1 MKVIIAPDSFKG
13 NLSAPLVC
21 EAVAAGLRDADP
33 TVETVFLPLADGGEG
48 TARAITT
55 SAGGV
60 FRSARVTGPLG
71 DPVVAEFGLIRGGRT
86 AVLDMAS
93 ASGLELIPHDRLD
106 PMAATSRGTGELIA
120 AALDEGVEEIVLGI
134 GGSATSEG
142 GVGMASALGYE
153 FLDEKGAPVPPGG
166 AGLSRIAE
174 IRTSGA
180 DPRLARVSFRVAC
193 DVINPLLGP
202 TGAAAVFGPQ
212 KGATPET
219 VKILDAGLGV
229 LAAAYRRA
237 GLAEDVVQSGDGA
250 AGGVGAALRILFRAK
265 MGSGARMVMDYA
277 LFDHFIAGADLVI
290 TGEGRTDAQT
300 ASGKLCAVV
309 AAECRKAGVPVAL
322 LAGALGG
329 DVLDL
334 LKSYDYAASVSCGE
348 LGLDALMSNAV
359 RNLRLAAANLLRA
372 YRLGAAKR
380 AAAAAPSSSP
390 RS

>member
-13 NLSAPLVC
+13 NLSAPEVC

-55 SAGGV
+55 SAGGT
-60 FRSARVTGPLG
+60 FRKVRVTGPLG
-71 DPVVAEFGLIRGGRT
+71 EPVAVEFGLIRDGRT

-93 ASGLELIPHDRLD
+93 ASGIELVPHERLN

-120 AALDEGVEEIVLGI
+120 AALEAGVEEIVLGI

-142 GVGMASALGYE
+142 GVGMASALGFQ
-153 FLDEKGAPVPPGG
+153 FLDERGAPVPPGG

-174 IRTSGA
+174 VRTAGA
-180 DPRLARVSFRVAC
+180 DPRLSRVSFRVAC
-193 DVINPLLGP
+193 DVTNPLLGP
-202 TGAAAVFGPQ
+202 SGAAAVFGPQ
-212 KGATPET
+212 KGATPEM
-219 VKILDAGLGV
+219 VKQLDAGLGR
-229 LAAAYRRA
+229 LADAYRRA
-237 GLAEDVVQSGDGA
+237 GLAADVEQPGDGA
-250 AGGVGAALRILFRAK
+250 AGGLGATLRILFKAK
-265 MGSGARMVMDYA
+265 MGSGARLVMDYA
-277 LFDHFIAGADLVI
+277 RFDHFVAGADLVI

-309 AAECRKAGVPVAL
+309 ASECRKAGVPVAL

-329 DVLDL
+329 EVLDL
-334 LKSYDYAASVSCGE
+334 LGTYDYAASVSCGE
-348 LGLDALMSNAV
+348 LGLNALMAHAK

-372 YRLGAAKR
+372 YRLGAA
-380 AAAAAPSSSP
+380 
-390 RS
+390 RSLSDLS